1 MLRKIILFSVL
12 FVGSLVKAEQQPYLI
27 SGFDD
32 VLRQAENTGLI
43 KATIKIFEEDKGF
56 SGMPELYQVI
66 SKQETSPKFVLVS
79 AISNLFEPRID
90 KFLTKSNFPSN
101 HRYLRNWLKEWSI
114 ESFKINKIR
123 EILNEKPD
131 SKFIVI
137 FDNSDASINLAD
149 KIRQHFAGSIVAV
162 YLRQVQNKKL
172 PEGANGFYTAFD
184 VAANEYENGRLSSE
198 DVYKVGHAILDEKD
212 INSLIPAYAKCPSI
226 DNLCRTRLPDIK
238 NICLKVSEHIQIL
251 CRH

>member
-1 MLRKIILFSVL
+1 MPKKIILFSLLLVVS
-12 FVGSLVKAEQQPYLI
+12 VGKAEQKPYLI

-66 SKQETSPKFVLVS
+66 SKQEASPKFVLVS
-79 AISNLFEPRID
+79 AISNWFETRID
-90 KFLTKSNFPSN
+90 KFLTKSHFPSN
-101 HRYLRNWLKEWSI
+101 HRYLRNWLTEWSI

-123 EILNEKPD
+123 EILKEKPD
-131 SKFIVI
+131 RKFIVI

-149 KIRQHFAGSIVAV
+149 KIRQQFAENIVTV
-162 YLRQVQNKKL
+162 YLRQVQQKKL
-172 PEGANGFYTAFD
+172 PKGATGFYTAFD

-198 DVYKVGHAILDEKD
+198 DVSKVGHAILDEKD
-212 INSLIPAYAKCPSI
+212 ITSLIPAYAACPSI
-226 DNLCRTRLPDIK
+226 DNLCGTRSPDIK
-238 NICLKVSEHIQIL
+238 DICLKVSQHIQAL